1 MQIIKPSYEIIEQ
14 LPGIQ
19 GMYDMIE
26 AAGRTCYKSEGNIT
40 LDVNGYSTTSESFV
54 NKLIEKEHYA
64 MLEHG
69 TVYLKMNGFG
79 SHYDNNPYS
88 KINFQDEVMYITTNY
103 RVIVENGWQDDLE
116 F

>member
-26 AAGRTCYKSEGNIT
+26 SAGRTCYKSEGNIT

-69 TVYLKMNGFG
+69 TVYLKMNGLR

-88 KINFQDEVMYITTNY
+88 KINFQDGVMYITTNY
-103 RVIVENGWQDDLE
+103 RVIVENG
-116 F
+116 